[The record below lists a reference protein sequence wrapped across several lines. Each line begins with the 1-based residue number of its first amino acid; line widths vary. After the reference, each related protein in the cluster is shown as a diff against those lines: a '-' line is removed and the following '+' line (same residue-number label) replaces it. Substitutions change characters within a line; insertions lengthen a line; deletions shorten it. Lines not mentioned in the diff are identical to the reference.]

1 MIVVDTNVMA
11 RLVVGGEDG
20 PEAAQ
25 LFEQDNEWAAP
36 SLLLSEL
43 RNVLLGFV
51 RRGAV
56 TPEQAKALSDDASLI
71 LGDRIASVSGPLV
84 IDTALECGLTVY
96 DAEFVALAR
105 TLDVPLATL
114 DVGLCH
120 LAGNCGRGCVVA
132 GTRELAQGTE
142 MPLPRTRTNVRPWEH
157 A

>member
-1 MIVVDTNVMA
+1 M
-11 RLVVGGEDG
+11 
-20 PEAAQ
+20 
-25 LFEQDNEWAAP
+25 
-36 SLLLSEL
+36 
-43 RNVLLGFV
+43 
-51 RRGAV
+51 
-56 TPEQAKALSDDASLI
+56 TPEQAKALSDGASWI
-71 LGDRIASVSGPLV
+71 MGDRIASVSGPLV
-84 IDTALECGLTVY
+84 IDTALECGLTAY

>member
-1 MIVVDTNVMA
+1 MIVVDTNVMV
-11 RLVVGGEDG
+11 RLVVGGDYG
-20 PEAAQ
+20 AYAAM
-25 LFEQDNEWAAP
+25 LFKQDNEWAAP

-71 LGDRIASVSGPLV
+71 LGDRIASASGPLV
-84 IDTALECGLTVY
+84 IDTALECGITAY
-96 DAEFVALAR
+96 DAEFVALTR

-120 LAGNCGRGCVVA
+120 LGGSRGRGCVVA

-142 MPLPRTRTNVRPWEH
+142 TSLPLTRTNARPLEH